1 MVVKKIKIIETYER
15 DFLEVHEEGHDG
27 KWRRV
32 ASSPSLAE
40 NSEAECLNE
49 VLKSV
54 GIIKGGLDKLEG
66 FLPSD
71 LCRIG
76 KLRLCKVKRHVEVS
90 DFDVKLALRR
100 ISRR

>member
-15 DFLEVHEEGHDG
+15 DFLEVQEQGHDG

-32 ASSPSLAE
+32 CSSPSLVE
-40 NSEAECLNE
+40 HSESECLNAA
-49 VLKSV
+49 LKSV
-54 GIIKGGLDKLEG
+54 EILKGGLDKLEG

-71 LCRIG
+71 LCRVG
-76 KLRLCKVKRHVEVS
+76 KLRLCRVKRHVEIT